1 MNHLP
6 GKDRD
11 KVETATI
18 LKLLGQVRIFE
29 GFGPGDLKD
38 FLAQTIGCTYAAGD
52 EVFAEGEPGRDMHI
66 ILTGKVE
73 VFRKSAGL
81 EVPLLKLGS
90 GETFGEMSLVQDA
103 NVGRTASIRAME
115 NTATL
120 RIDHDSL
127 TRIPGVA
134 SKLYRNI
141 ARTLATRLKISTDL
155 VMFQVQ
161 YGGDVPPSET
171 LSRTRRKPAVR
182 KLGG

>member
-1 MNHLP
+1 
-6 GKDRD
+6 
-11 KVETATI
+11 VETATI

-38 FLAQTIGCTYAAGD
+38 FLAQTVGCTYAAGED
-52 EVFAEGEPGRDMHI
+52 IFTEGEPGRDMHI

-73 VFRKSAGL
+73 VYRRSAGL
-81 EVPLLKLGS
+81 KVPLVKLGS
-90 GETFGEMSLVQDA
+90 GESFGEMSLVQDA
-103 NVGRTASIRAME
+103 QAGRTASIRAVE

-127 TRIPGVA
+127 THIPGVA

-161 YGGDVPPSET
+161 YGGDVPPAAT
-171 LSRTRRKPAVR
+171 LSRPRRKAALR
-182 KLGG
+182 TAGG